1 MNKRQVISSLNKI
14 AEELDNNRFY
24 TEASTITNVMKK
36 LAGLRVIPRMESR
49 SGDAYVKQLFKAY
62 DDAMAF
68 INDSTRF
75 PMNAKNA
82 MSTVENL
89 KLQAANDDSLMGND
103 KNVVSSLG
111 NQVVEYLDMHMQN
124 PQNPLRM

>member
-1 MNKRQVISSLNKI
+1 
-14 AEELDNNRFY
+14 
-24 TEASTITNVMKK
+24 
-36 LAGLRVIPRMESR
+36 
-49 SGDAYVKQLFKAY
+49 
-62 DDAMAF
+62 
-68 INDSTRF
+68 
-75 PMNAKNA
+75 MNAKNA

-111 NQVVEYLDMHMQN
+111 NQVVEYLNMHMQN